1 MNASMTS
8 LPAIIGDRRLRY
20 RRCAADRGIC
30 VRARRCMSADLDTSI
45 RTQQPDHGDAFVH
58 ADSHALIG
66 NSHHGVAAMAAPG
79 LQDQPI
85 IASEYSPTIFSPHD
99 VLQ

>member
-1 MNASMTS
+1 
-8 LPAIIGDRRLRY
+8 
-20 RRCAADRGIC
+20 
-30 VRARRCMSADLDTSI
+30 
-45 RTQQPDHGDAFVH
+45 
-58 ADSHALIG
+58 
-66 NSHHGVAAMAAPG
+66 MAAPG